1 MSRGTL
7 RDGVFGQ
14 RDGLAIAFNRNIAK
28 DSNQWAR
35 RRFSAGHGAILRCE
49 ANIQRPFN
57 AVSTLAATPGPTP
70 GRHDAVIE
78 FRMKGL
84 AMLSQ
89 RIRNTRFPLI
99 HTVLGHAIQS
109 KTARTKFVPAKRRW
123 TGQWQTLLSI

>member
-1 MSRGTL
+1 M
-7 RDGVFGQ
+7 
-14 RDGLAIAFNRNIAK
+14 
-28 DSNQWAR
+28 
-35 RRFSAGHGAILRCE
+35 RCE

-70 GRHDAVIE
+70 GPTPGRHDAVIE
-78 FRMKGL
+78 LANTRMKGL
-84 AMLSQ
+84 AMLIQ

-123 TGQWQTLLSI
+123 TSQWQTLLSI